1 MSTPAVQQHD
11 SEPVPGLPRRL
22 PEGERILWQGRP
34 AQRRIASEVLKANWI
49 AFYFVLLIGWALAAG
64 WSDGR
69 PVPAILFS
77 AGVLCI
83 LGAVLVGLIELY
95 AWAVSRTTLYTIT
108 NRRVVMRVGVGSSIT
123 LNLPYARIAAA
134 SMIERKDGSGDIV
147 FEAAD
152 GVRLS
157 WFHLWPHLRPRH
169 YAKPQ
174 AALRC
179 IPAVAGIAA
188 LVVNELSA
196 AQQLAT
202 GEPAAVEPALAIR
215 RRSPASPV
223 SAQAANTQPA
233 HA

>member
-1 MSTPAVQQHD
+1 MSAPVIRQHD
-11 SEPVPGLPRRL
+11 SEPVPGLPQRL

-34 AQRRIASEVLKANWI
+34 SQRRIATDVLKANWI
-49 AFYFVLLIGWALAAG
+49 AIYFAVLIAWALAAG

-83 LGAVLVGLIELY
+83 LGAVLVGLVELY
-95 AWAVSRTTLYTIT
+95 AWGVTRTTLYTIT
-108 NRRVVMRVGVGSSIT
+108 NRRIVMRVGVGSSIT
-123 LNLPYARIAAA
+123 LNLPYGRVAAA
-134 SMIERKDGSGDIV
+134 SMVERKDGSGDIV
-147 FEAAD
+147 FEVAE

-157 WFHLWPHLRPRH
+157 WFHLWPHVRPRH

-179 IPAVAGIAA
+179 IPAVAGVAA
-188 LVVNELSA
+188 LVVHELSA
-196 AQQLAT
+196 AQQAVT
-202 GEPAAVEPALAIR
+202 GEAVPELSPAIPVR
-215 RRSPASPV
+215 RRSPA
-223 SAQAANTQPA
+223 QAANSQPA

>member
-34 AQRRIASEVLKANWI
+34 AQRRIASEVLKAHWVAI
-49 AFYFVLLIGWALAAG
+49 YFVVLIGWALAAG

-95 AWAVSRTTLYTIT
+95 AWAVTRTTLYTIT

-157 WFHLWPHLRPRH
+157 WFHLWPHVRPRH

-179 IPAVAGIAA
+179 IPAVAGVAA

-196 AQQLAT
+196 AQPSAAGEGTAT
-202 GEPAAVEPALAIR
+202 PVPSLPVR
-215 RRSPASPV
+215 RRSPA
-223 SAQAANTQPA
+223 QAASQPA

>member
-34 AQRRIASEVLKANWI
+34 AQRRIASEVLKARWV
-49 AFYFVLLIGWALAAG
+49 AFYFVVLIGWALAAG

-69 PVPAILFS
+69 PVPAI
-77 AGVLCI
+77 
-83 LGAVLVGLIELY
+83 ELY

-108 NRRVVMRVGVGSSIT
+108 NHRVVMRVGVGSSIT

-157 WFHLWPHLRPRH
+157 WFHLWPHVRPRH

-179 IPAVAGIAA
+179 IPAVAGVAA
-188 LVVNELSA
+188 LIVRELSA
-196 AQQLAT
+196 AQQAVA
-202 GEPAAVEPALAIR
+202 GEPAPSTAPSLPVR
-215 RRSPASPV
+215 RRSQ
-223 SAQAANTQPA
+223 AQAANAQPA